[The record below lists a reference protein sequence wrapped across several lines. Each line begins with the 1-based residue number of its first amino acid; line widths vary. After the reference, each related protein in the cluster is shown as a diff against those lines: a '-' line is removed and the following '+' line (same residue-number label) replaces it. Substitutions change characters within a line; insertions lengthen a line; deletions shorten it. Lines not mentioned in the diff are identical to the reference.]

1 MARQKIR
8 ILLADDHAMIRR
20 GLADLFGK
28 CPDIEIIGEAPDGQI
43 AVSLT
48 RRLLPDVVLMDVFM
62 PVLNGIEATR
72 ILNAEM
78 PHVQVIGLSMHKETE
93 IRNAML
99 NAGAA
104 RYLCKT
110 DPPEVLMEAVRAC
123 TLTPKEH

>member
-1 MARQKIR
+1 MARQKVR
-8 ILLADDHAMIRR
+8 ILLADDHTAIRR

-28 CPDIEIIGEAPDGQI
+28 CPDIEIVGEAQDGQI

-48 RRLLPDVVLMDVFM
+48 RSLLPDVVLMDVFM

-72 ILNAEM
+72 ILNSEM
-78 PHVQVIGLSMHKETE
+78 PQVRVIGLSMHEETDV
-93 IRNAML
+93 RNAML

-110 DPPEVLMEAVRAC
+110 DSPEALMEAIRTCA
-123 TLTPKEH
+123 LTRKEH

>member
-1 MARQKIR
+1 MARQKVR
-8 ILLADDHAMIRR
+8 ILLADDHAAIRH

-28 CPDIEIIGEAPDGQI
+28 CPDIEIVGEAQDGQV

-48 RRLLPDVVLMDVFM
+48 RSLLPDVVLMDVFM

-72 ILNAEM
+72 ILNSEM
-78 PHVQVIGLSMHKETE
+78 PQVRVIGLSMHEETE
-93 IRNAML
+93 IRNQML

-110 DPPEVLMEAVRAC
+110 EPPEVLMEAVRAC
-123 TLTPKEH
+123 ALTRKEH